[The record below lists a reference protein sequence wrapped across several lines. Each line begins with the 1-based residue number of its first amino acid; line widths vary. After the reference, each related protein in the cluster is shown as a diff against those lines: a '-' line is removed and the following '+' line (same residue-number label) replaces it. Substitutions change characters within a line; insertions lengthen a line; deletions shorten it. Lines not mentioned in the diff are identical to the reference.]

1 MNVQSKRLTKLVFPQ
16 NSYSSSNPINCEMV
30 SDNGCKWSK
39 DEYKASKSHS
49 QMGDV
54 IRISR
59 KIVGEM
65 MKKLSIVHDQE
76 NNNESILSSSLP
88 SITPC
93 SKVCEL
99 AVLSGNDDG
108 NES

>member
-1 MNVQSKRLTKLVFPQ
+1 MS
-16 NSYSSSNPINCEMV
+16 
-30 SDNGCKWSK
+30 
-39 DEYKASKSHS
+39 
-49 QMGDV
+49 DV

-76 NNNESILSSSLP
+76 NNNESILSSSLS

-108 NES
+108 NESWFIAKEEVDDDALANECARFVEGGSDDDNDDDIYVRE